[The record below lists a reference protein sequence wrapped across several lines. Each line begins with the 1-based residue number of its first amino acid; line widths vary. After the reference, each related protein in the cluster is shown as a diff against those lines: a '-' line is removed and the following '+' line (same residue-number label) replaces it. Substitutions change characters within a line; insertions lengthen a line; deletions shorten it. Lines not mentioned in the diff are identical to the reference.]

1 MISIDEK
8 LDRAKGG
15 FAGSGSR
22 FVLSVRLLR
31 TVQRVNLAASVF
43 PGHKKMLK
51 LPSIFAQTLITLP
64 KND

>member
-1 MISIDEK
+1 MIDEK

-15 FAGSGSR
+15 LAGSGSR

-43 PGHKKMLK
+43 PGHMKKMLK
-51 LPSIFAQTLITLP
+51 LPSIFTQTLMTLP